1 MILDVALGLVLGVL
15 FLRYWPTILALGL
28 FAVAGTVVLAIAAL
42 LVYWVASNE
51 QVLQKA
57 ITLIFLA
64 AAYVVGLLLAKVIAQ
79 RSVLTVQEIGVL
91 LAITVFLVPTTSF
104 FIWFITKWAT
114 EAGELGLL
122 LFLLPL
128 VGLWA
133 WLWLKL
139 SRLRRSR
146 NAVLQRDGVEA

>member
-1 MILDVALGLVLGVL
+1 MIIEVAFGVVLGVL
-15 FLRYWPTILALGL
+15 ILRYWREIIALGL
-28 FAVAGTVVLAIAAL
+28 FATIGAVVLAISAVG
-42 LVYWVASNE
+42 VYWIASNE
-51 QVLQKA
+51 QILQKVL
-57 ITLIFLA
+57 TLLFLVTA
-64 AAYVVGLLLAKVIAQ
+64 FLVGFLLAKVIAQ

-91 LAITVFLVPTTSF
+91 LAIAGILVPTTGF

-114 EAGELGLL
+114 QAGEPELL

-128 VGLWA
+128 VGLWC

-146 NAVLQRDGVEA
+146 NGRI

>member
-15 FLRYWPTILALGL
+15 FLRYWPAILALGL

-42 LVYWVASNE
+42 FLYWDASNE
-51 QVLQKA
+51 QVFQKT
-57 ITLIFLA
+57 ITLLFLA

-91 LAITVFLVPTTSF
+91 LAIAVFLVPTTSF

-114 EAGELGLL
+114 EAGEPELP

-128 VGLWA
+128 VGLWV

-146 NAVLQRDGVEA
+146 NAVF